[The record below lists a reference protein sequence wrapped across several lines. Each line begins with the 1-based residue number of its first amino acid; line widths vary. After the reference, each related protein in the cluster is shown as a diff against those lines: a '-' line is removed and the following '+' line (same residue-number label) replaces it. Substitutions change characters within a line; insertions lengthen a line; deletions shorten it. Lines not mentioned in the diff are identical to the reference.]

1 MIIKRWNTDTSAW
14 VEHYP
19 KTVTTQ
25 VFNSSGGTS
34 IFDGSDKLLPRYI
47 PDSIMGGMK
56 FAATVVA
63 ADVDTEA
70 EVVALV
76 DTQVQAYLTGV
87 TPTPSLAVMRGV
99 YWVASGSDH
108 TSFSFF
114 NATNTGGLQAGST
127 GRFYCVIFNN
137 PNEEGSGTT
146 STFSVETGDWVV
158 ITGFSGSG
166 VSGTPYLVTL
176 SVINNTYGIASSSN
190 YGVVKLNYSDNNKNY
205 RVQTTTA
212 GLFVN
217 VPWDNTTYSAISEA
231 EIDGATDDNGRL
243 ITGRRANYLLRN
255 NVTATTTAS
264 LAIGQT
270 ASGNTKTVNI
280 GTGGLATSTTNINIG
295 STAGAGA
302 ISLHENTT
310 INGNGTITGTLGVT
324 GNTTLTADLA
334 VNGGD
339 ITTSSATF
347 VIGNTA
353 TSAQTLSLGTA
364 ATGNGITKAIN
375 LGTGGAT
382 GSTTNVNIGAAAG
395 GTTTIASPTTT
406 VSALNATNVTLTGDI
421 AVNGGDITSTSATL
435 NIGNTATSVQTLNLA
450 TAATANATIKTV
462 NIATGGATGSTTN
475 VTIGGSAGGT
485 TTIASVSTAIRAAS
499 TASAATQ
506 IPVFISDPT
515 TNAQNIVTRTPA
527 QLVSDLGLNYS
538 AGVGIEEDQQE
549 FSMVQPH
556 VVSAAQP
563 AAEFQKANTLWFD
576 I

>member
-1 MIIKRWNTDTSAW
+1 MIIKRWNTGTSAW

-56 FAATVVA
+56 FAATVA
-63 ADVDTEA
+63 AGDVDTAA
-70 EVVALV
+70 EVAVLV
-76 DTQVQAYLTGV
+76 DTQVQAYITTV

-108 TSFSFF
+108 TSFSFS
-114 NATNTGGLQAGST
+114 NAIGIQAGTT
-127 GRFYCVIFNN
+127 GRFYCVIFANN
-137 PNEEGSGTT
+137 NEEGSGVLAP
-146 STFSVETGDWVV
+146 FPVESGDWVV
-158 ITGFSGSG
+158 ITNFTGSG
-166 VSGTPYLVTL
+166 ISASPYVVTL
-176 SVINNTYGIASSSN
+176 SIINNTYGIASTNN

-205 RVQTTTA
+205 RVQTTTD

-231 EIDGATDDNGRL
+231 EIDGTTDDNGRL

-264 LAIGQT
+264 LAIGAT
-270 ASGNTKTVNI
+270 VSGATKTVNI

-295 STAGAGA
+295 SVAGAGA
-302 ISLHENTT
+302 IALHENTT

-324 GNTTLTADLA
+324 GNTTLTGDLA

-339 ITTSSATF
+339 ITTSATTF
-347 VIGNTA
+347 IIGNMA
-353 TSAQTLSLGTA
+353 TSATTLSLGTA

-375 LGTGGAT
+375 LGTGGVT

-406 VSALNATNVTLTGDI
+406 VSALNATNVTLSGDI

-435 NIGNTATSVQTLNLA
+435 NIGNTASTVQTLNLA
-450 TAATANATIKTV
+450 TAATANATTKTV
-462 NIATGGATGSTTN
+462 NIATGGAAGSTTN

-485 TTIASVSTAIRAAS
+485 TTIASVSTAIRAAATSS
-499 TASAATQ
+499 TVTQ

-515 TNAQNIVTRTPA
+515 TNAQGIVTRTPA
-527 QLVSDLGLNYS
+527 QLRSDLNATYTN
-538 AGVGIEEDQQE
+538 GVGIDESSQQ
-549 FSMVQPH
+549 FSLTQPH
-556 VVSAAQP
+556 VVSADQP
-563 AAEFQKANTLWFD
+563 AASFQKSNTLWFD